1 MKEYSPQDIANNIKA
16 VARFRGIVVKD
27 MLERCDMGSN
37 SISHLLHGKMI
48 SADRLAQ
55 IADYLDC
62 SIDYLMG
69 RTDLLYMV
77 FIKKKS
83 ARED

>member
-1 MKEYSPQDIANNIKA
+1 
-16 VARFRGIVVKD
+16 
-27 MLERCDMGSN
+27 
-37 SISHLLHGKMI
+37 MI

-83 ARED
+83 TTED